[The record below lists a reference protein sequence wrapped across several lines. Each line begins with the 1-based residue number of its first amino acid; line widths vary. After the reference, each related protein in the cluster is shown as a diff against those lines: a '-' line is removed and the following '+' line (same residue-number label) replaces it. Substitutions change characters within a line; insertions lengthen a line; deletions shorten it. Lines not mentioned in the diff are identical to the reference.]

1 MKRSLGP
8 ISINIKLALI
18 VFAFVIAALTL
29 WYTHTIVKQLQ
40 EREKQIVTLYA
51 KGLEYI
57 ANSEDAGTDYT
68 FIFENIIQQIDFPLI
83 LTDAKNNV
91 NPLSK
96 TEIRNIVIDSTWNVE
111 RAKKFLDKQ
120 LEKMDE
126 ANPPI
131 EVIYQDSI
139 ILSRIHYGD
148 SELVEQLRLYPY
160 IQLIIAALFI
170 LLAYFGFSYVKRSEH
185 GKIWVGLSKETAHQL
200 GTPLSSLLG
209 WLEILKMNYQDS
221 NKVMDTLNEMEN
233 DLERLKK
240 IAERFSKIGS
250 VPELKKENVNAIIDK
265 VISYFERRI
274 PQSGRSIEFN
284 FNSMHNLT
292 ARLNP
297 DLFEWVIENLTKNA
311 LDAIESNNGKIVYQ
325 LSETKKDIILD
336 VMDTGKGIDLKLRS
350 EVFRPGFS
358 TKKRG
363 WGLGLSLSKRIIEDY
378 HNGKI
383 FVKSSAIG
391 EGTCF
396 RIVLKKN
403 HN

>member
-1 MKRSLGP
+1 MKRSFRS
-8 ISINIKLALI
+8 ISVNIKLTLL
-18 VFAFVIAALTL
+18 VIAFLIAVATL

-57 ANSEDAGTDYT
+57 SNSEDIGTDYT
-68 FIFENIIQQIDFPLI
+68 FIFENIIQQIDFPLV

-91 NPLSK
+91 DPLSR
-96 TEIRNIVIDSTWNVE
+96 TEIRNIKVDSGWTFE
-111 RAKKFLDKQ
+111 RAKKFIDNKIIQ
-120 LEKMDE
+120 MDE

-131 EVIYQDSI
+131 NVIYQDSI

-160 IQLIIAALFI
+160 IQLIIAALFV
-170 LLAYFGFSYVKRSEH
+170 LMAYFGFSYVKKSEH
-185 GKIWVGLSKETAHQL
+185 GKIWVGMSKETAHQL

-221 NKVMDTLNEMEN
+221 NKVIDTLNEMEN
-233 DLERLKK
+233 DLDRLKK
-240 IAERFSKIGS
+240 IADRFSKIGS
-250 VPELKKENVNAIIDK
+250 VPELKKENVNSIVDK
-265 VISYFERRI
+265 VISYFERRV
-274 PQSGRSIEFN
+274 PQSGKQIEFAFETTKN
-284 FNSMHNLT
+284 FSAKLNS
-292 ARLNP
+292 
-297 DLFEWVIENLTKNA
+297 DLFEWVVENLTKNA
-311 LDAIESNNGKIVYQ
+311 LDAIEANSGKINYV
-325 LSETKKDIILD
+325 LNETKKEIILD
-336 VMDTGKGIDLKLRS
+336 VWDTGRGIDMKLRQ

-363 WGLGLSLSKRIIEDY
+363 WGLGLSLSKRIIEEY
-378 HNGKI
+378 HKGKI

-403 HN
+403 ND